1 MCVEFEPMDE
11 LERELREA
19 LERQPA
25 PPGLKRKVMERRWRD
40 RAERRST
47 RIVVWRRL
55 AASVVLAG
63 AVGGALAW
71 RNAEE
76 RRRGEEAKQQVFTA
90 LRIAHRALEQMNA
103 QLKEQDR
110 DRQ

>member
-1 MCVEFEPMDE
+1 MDE
-11 LERELREA
+11 LERGLREA

-25 PPGLKRKVMERRWRD
+25 PPDLKRKVMERRWRQ
-40 RAERRST
+40 RAERRNARMAWLQ
-47 RIVVWRRL
+47 RI

-76 RRRGEEAKQQVFTA
+76 RRKGEEVKQQVFAA
-90 LRIAHRALEQMNA
+90 LRITHRALQQMNA
-103 QLKEQDR
+103 QLKEQDK
-110 DRQ
+110 DKQ